1 MHNDADKVQFV
12 DYNIVL
18 GSYGCFFYVTKWNDN
33 TGLQPNNCTGFF
45 DCFRFLL
52 TETRKYFLN
61 SIFPGFLAKLIFL
74 V

>member
-18 GSYGCFFYVTKWNDN
+18 GSYGFFYVTKWNDN
-33 TGLQPNNCTGFF
+33 TGLQPNNWIGFF

-52 TETRKYFLN
+52 TKTRKYF
-61 SIFPGFLAKLIFL
+61 
-74 V
+74 

>member
-18 GSYGCFFYVTKWNDN
+18 GWYGIFFFYLTEWNKN
-33 TGLQPNNCTGFF
+33 TDLQPNNCIEFF

-52 TETRKYFLN
+52 TETRKYF
-61 SIFPGFLAKLIFL
+61 
-74 V
+74 